1 MREELELVMNLPRE
15 GYTPYEVAVFEGYA
29 LISNGDKE
37 VQIPLTPEKEA
48 ELREA
53 IESDDDRV
61 DIFVL
66 SHIDE
71 FEESL

>member
-1 MREELELVMNLPRE
+1 MNEELELVMSLPRE

-29 LISNGDKE
+29 LISKGDVE

-53 IESDDDRV
+53 LFYDDDRV
-61 DIFVL
+61 DVFVL

-71 FEESL
+71 FEEPV